1 MSVYSRFLLEG
12 DVGIDTSASDLNDNV
27 DIQDIMD
34 SDNIEKINRELN
46 SGETQNL
53 GVMAAKCCAEN
64 TINFNAIM
72 EACAI
77 EEFCAFEESGVEM
90 LTEASVSGFFEA
102 AKNFFKKIWEKI
114 QSIFKKVAMQF
125 ASWSKNDKEFYN
137 KYKKEIAKV
146 QTAGMAGFSDVE
158 VKVYPYTY
166 FKKGDFASGIDRAIT
181 NANNNS
187 VEEISDLNDW
197 IGGDNPVPSNSETD
211 PKAWEDALKKVRENQ
226 TDMTNDI
233 LDEFR
238 ADLISEIN
246 SSYGNSC
253 SASEFTK
260 DLAEA
265 LQGDT
270 TKDTEKLTSV
280 LDDALAT
287 LAGSDKIKTNLNKLL
302 AANKKSI
309 DKDIKSVIKYQKQ
322 FDKERTKLGND
333 NKLTDESKIAG
344 TKYAFATIVIG
355 ILKQQKNIQTTF
367 DGAVLQHYKAYTR
380 QCKAICVKAATF
392 VPKNESASFQTESSS
407 SLLGSIEM
415 I

>member
-77 EEFCAFEESGVEM
+77 EEFCVFEESGVEM

-125 ASWSKNDKEFYN
+125 ASWSKNDKEFFN
-137 KYKKEIAKV
+137 KYKKDITKV
-146 QTAGMAGFSDVE
+146 QTDNPNGFSDVE
-158 VKVYPYTY
+158 VKVYEYPV
-166 FKKGDFASGIDRAIT
+166 FKNLSLQDIT
-181 NANNNS
+181 KSIEDANNFTPTTI
-187 VEEISDLNDW
+187 EEVLDTFDIKISTHAT
-197 IGGDNPVPSNSETD
+197 GDE
-211 PKAWEDALKKVRENQ
+211 WQEALKKFRENQ
-226 TDMTNDI
+226 SDYTEEFLDACRAGLLSDI
-233 LDEFR
+233 GYKSD
-238 ADLISEIN
+238 
-246 SSYGNSC
+246 SC
-253 SASEFTK
+253 SASEFSKEITE
-260 DLAEA
+260 LC
-265 LQGDT
+265 QGDT
-270 TKDTEKLTSV
+270 SKDTVKLTSV
-280 LDDALAT
+280 LDNALAT
-287 LAGSDKIKTNLNKLL
+287 LAGSDKIKSELNKLL
-302 AANKKSI
+302 NANKKAI
-309 DKDIKSVIKYQKQ
+309 DRAIKVVTKYQKE
-322 FDKERTKLGND
+322 FDKDRGKLGSD
-333 NKLTDESKIAG
+333 NKVTEDSKIAG
-344 TKYAFATIVIG
+344 AKYGFCTVLIG
-355 ILKQQKNIQTTF
+355 LLKQAKNIQITY

-392 VPKNESASFQTESSS
+392 VPKSRNESASFQTESSS

>member
-77 EEFCAFEESGVEM
+77 EEFCAFEESGVEV
-90 LTEASVSGFFEA
+90 LEEASVSGFFTA
-102 AKNFFKKIWEKI
+102 ALNFFKKVWEKI

-137 KYKKEIAKV
+137 KYKKEILKV
-146 QTAGMAGFSDVE
+146 QTAGLNGFNDVE
-158 VKVYPYTY
+158 VKVYKYDVFVNGSLSDAT
-166 FKKGDFASGIDRAIT
+166 DAIT
-181 NANNNS
+181 AANSYTSSWTDALTKSCTDFKFPAMN
-187 VEEISDLNDW
+187 
-197 IGGDNPVPSNSETD
+197 ETD
-211 PKAWEDALKKVRENQ
+211 VNAWTEALTKFRENQ
-226 TDMTNDI
+226 SDWTTTALNKY
-233 LDEFR
+233 R
-238 ADLISEIN
+238 ANLLKKFTGKY
-246 SSYGNSC
+246 SSTEC
-253 SASEFTK
+253 EASEFTK
-260 DLAEA
+260 ELAEII
-265 LQGDT
+265 QGDSS
-270 TKDTEKLTSV
+270 KESVKLSEV
-280 LDDALAT
+280 LDNALAT
-287 LAGSDKIKTNLNKLL
+287 LAGSDKAKSELSKLL
-302 AANKKSI
+302 NANKKAI
-309 DKDIKSVIKYQKQ
+309 DKDIKIVKDSQKE
-322 FDKERTKLGND
+322 FDRNRSKLGTD
-333 NKLTDESKIAG
+333 NKVTDESKIAG
-344 TKYAFATIVIG
+344 AKYALCTALIG
-355 ILKQQKNIQTTF
+355 ILKQEKNIQTTF